1 MTQLEEI
8 LNLDS
13 FLIKEGS
20 VIDLSQYATAY
31 QGDVL
36 EKKLAEDLLEEGR
49 KKLAEIQELL
59 YAHNKYAILIIF
71 QAMDAAGKDGA
82 VKHIMSGFNPMG
94 VKVHSFK
101 TPTNAELDQHYLWR
115 HSIALPARGEI
126 AIHNRSHYE
135 NVLITKVHPEYILNE
150 RIPGIDNVD
159 KIDNTFWS
167 NRYDQINRFEKNI
180 SDNGTVILKFFLH
193 LSRHEQKERFMERID
208 NPSKNWKFSA
218 GDIAERG
225 YWQAYQEAYAKAIS
239 ATSKTHAPWY
249 VIPAD
254 NKWFTRLSIAT
265 AIYKTFSGLDM
276 HYPTLN
282 KKQQE
287 ELVHSRRVLENE

>member
-1 MTQLEEI
+1 
-8 LNLDS
+8 
-13 FLIKEGS
+13 
-20 VIDLSQYATAY
+20 
-31 QGDVL
+31 
-36 EKKLAEDLLEEGR
+36 
-49 KKLAEIQELL
+49 
-59 YAHNKYAILIIF
+59 
-71 QAMDAAGKDGA
+71 
-82 VKHIMSGFNPMG
+82 
-94 VKVHSFK
+94 
-101 TPTNAELDQHYLWR
+101 
-115 HSIALPARGEI
+115 
-126 AIHNRSHYE
+126 
-135 NVLITKVHPEYILNE
+135 
-150 RIPGIDNVD
+150 
-159 KIDNTFWS
+159 
-167 NRYDQINRFEKNI
+167 
-180 SDNGTVILKFFLH
+180 
-193 LSRHEQKERFMERID
+193 MERID